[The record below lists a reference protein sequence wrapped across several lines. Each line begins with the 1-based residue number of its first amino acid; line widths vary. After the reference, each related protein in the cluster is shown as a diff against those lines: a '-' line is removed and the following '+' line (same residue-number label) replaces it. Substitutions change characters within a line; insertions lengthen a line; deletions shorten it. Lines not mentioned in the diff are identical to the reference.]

1 MPLSDTTGP
10 YIETGLARHLAE
22 WRLPPGWRWG
32 AQALQSEHRHFQEVI
47 DALDR
52 PLSLVTVPNPAHHD
66 WLALEARHLAHLSH
80 PSIPT
85 TFHYWV
91 RERDHRRGPGY
102 LRRWIVGE
110 TVGSRIQREGP
121 EDFAHALQIVR
132 ATGSA
137 LAYLHDLGATYGA
150 LSPHSI
156 WITPGT
162 RIWLAW
168 WQWAMDA
175 GAIPA
180 GLTPSEQ
187 WVPWAPEWRGGSW
200 RPTYASDQWQLAATA
215 FAALTG
221 ELPPNEDIPP
231 VRWVRPEVPA
241 DVAAALDRA
250 LSVRPDDRFPT
261 VGALLR
267 GIDRAIGSH
276 TVLVS
281 GVGESHPQSTR
292 AGASQE
298 QRLRWALGD
307 EYDVLA
313 ALGRGTF
320 GSVWRVRDLS
330 LEREVALKVL
340 HPEVANDQRAV
351 GRFRREARLAAQLAH
366 PAIVPVYDWDSRSDV
381 TWYTMEL
388 AEGGSLADLI
398 ARAGP
403 QKLEDLV
410 PQITAGLDALSAA
423 HQSGIVHRDLKPENI
438 LLDRYRR
445 ARIADFGIADAVEHE
460 PSGAT
465 GTPAF
470 AAPEQLLGEPQGP
483 AVDCFAMGGLVYF
496 ALTGRPPFGDGEPKQ
511 ILARQLSGS
520 IDVSGMLPPV
530 AQWLRRALAPSPAD
544 RFADATEM
552 LAAFRATVRSVRLAR
567 LPWWRR
573 WLALLGEMR
582 RGRG

>member
-1 MPLSDTTGP
+1 V
-10 YIETGLARHLAE
+10 R
-22 WRLPPGWRWG
+22 RL
-32 AQALQSEHRHFQEVI
+32 
-47 DALDR
+47 
-52 PLSLVTVPNPAHHD
+52 TVPNPAHQD
-66 WLALEARHLAHLSH
+66 WLAAEARHLAHLSH

-91 RERDHRRGPGY
+91 RERDQKRGPGY

-110 TVGSRIQREGP
+110 TVGARIEREGP

-137 LAYLHDLGATYGA
+137 LAYLHDLGFSYGA

-168 WQWAMDA
+168 WQWSVDSA
-175 GAIPA
+175 AIPDSLIPQSA
-180 GLTPSEQ
+180 
-187 WVPWAPEWRGGSW
+187 WIPWAPEWRGGGW

-241 DVAAALDRA
+241 DVSAALDRA
-250 LSVRPDDRFPT
+250 LALRPEDRFPS

-267 GIDRAIGSH
+267 AVDRAIGSR

-281 GVGESHPQSTR
+281 SVGETR
-292 AGASQE
+292 APSSRDGPTQE
-298 QRLRWALGD
+298 QKLRWALGD
-307 EYDVLA
+307 EYEVLA

-340 HPEVANDQRAV
+340 HPEVAGDQRAV

-366 PAIVPVYDWDSRSDV
+366 PAIVPVYDWDSRGDV

-398 ARAGP
+398 ARSGP

-410 PQITAGLDALSAA
+410 PQITSVLEALSAA
-423 HQSGIVHRDLKPENI
+423 HANGIVHRDLKPENV

-460 PSGAT
+460 PTGAT
-465 GTPAF
+465 GTPSF

-483 AVDCFAMGGLVYF
+483 PVDCFAMGGLVYF
-496 ALTGRPPFGDGEPKQ
+496 ALTGRPPFGDGDPKQ
-511 ILARQLSGS
+511 ILARQLSGAV
-520 IDVSGMLPPV
+520 DVSGFEPPV
-530 AQWLRRALAPSPAD
+530 AQWIRRALAADPAD
-544 RFADATEM
+544 RFADASAM
-552 LAAFRATVRSVRLAR
+552 LAEFRAAVRSVRLAR

-573 WLALLGEMR
+573 WILWGVR
-582 RGRG
+582 PSGRGR